1 MCLDV
6 DVGQTVLTASHI
18 DSPSS
23 RFHGNLM
30 VCACWCYRL
39 LWWYWQALKRNH
51 HVLAPF
57 LAPYHALKG
66 HTYYSAMLLAKYA
79 AVLASGSILY
89 HIHVCFSLQRTVIA
103 AFSPTNTST
112 AQLNLVSQEW
122 WTGRLILLALSM
134 GLQKIP
140 LGVIAAIFRLDE
152 VREGKKWGLVR
163 VCM

>member
-1 MCLDV
+1 
-6 DVGQTVLTASHI
+6 
-18 DSPSS
+18 
-23 RFHGNLM
+23 
-30 VCACWCYRL
+30 
-39 LWWYWQALKRNH
+39 
-51 HVLAPF
+51 
-57 LAPYHALKG
+57 
-66 HTYYSAMLLAKYA
+66 MLLAKYA

-152 VREGKKWGLVR
+152 VREGKRWRLVR